1 MTRILLVEDD
11 RAIDSPLARGLERS
25 GFTVQHVATGAAALA
40 APPADLVLLD
50 LGLPDVDG
58 TEVCRT
64 LRARSAVPIII
75 VSARDD
81 EVDRV
86 VGLELGADD
95 YVAKPF
101 STRELVARIR
111 AVIRRSGS
119 AITPDASADD
129 APLEA
134 GGVHVDPR
142 SRRVTVRGTEVHLTP
157 KEHDLLVHLLRDPG
171 RVHRRSELLEAVWG
185 GGWDGADRTI
195 DAHVANLRRKLGGV
209 IGTVRGVGYR
219 IEEHA

>member
-11 RAIDSPLARGLERS
+11 RAIASPLARGLERS
-25 GFTVQHVATGAAALA
+25 GFAVQHVTTGAAALT

-50 LGLPDVDG
+50 LGLPDLDG

-95 YVAKPF
+95 YVSKPF
-101 STRELVARIR
+101 GTRELVARIR
-111 AVIRRSGS
+111 AVLRRSG
-119 AITPDASADD
+119 AATAASSGGDD

-134 GGVHVDPR
+134 GDVHVDPR
-142 SRRVTVRGTEVHLTP
+142 SRRVTVDGLEVHLTP

-171 RVHRRSELLEAVWG
+171 RVHRRGEIVEAVWG
-185 GGWDGADRTI
+185 VGWDGADRTVDVHI
-195 DAHVANLRRKLGGV
+195 ANLRRKLGGV

-219 IEEHA
+219 IEERP